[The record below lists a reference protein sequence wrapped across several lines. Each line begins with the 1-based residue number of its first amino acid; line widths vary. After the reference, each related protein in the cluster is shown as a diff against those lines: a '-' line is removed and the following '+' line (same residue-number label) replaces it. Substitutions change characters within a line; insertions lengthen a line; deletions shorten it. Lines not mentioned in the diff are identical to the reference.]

1 MFKQSKGLRICGN
14 FFIFE
19 FFTVI
24 LKNDIESKYLW
35 IWDIYM
41 ETGIVKFFN
50 PKKGYGFIATS
61 DPDRDVFLHKT
72 GIPFGILVNTGDKV
86 AFETVQG
93 PKGPNAK
100 IVRVI
105 DGVSSR

>member
-1 MFKQSKGLRICGN
+1 
-14 FFIFE
+14 
-19 FFTVI
+19 
-24 LKNDIESKYLW
+24 
-35 IWDIYM
+35 M

-93 PKGPNAK
+93 PKGRTPRSYASLMESLH
-100 IVRVI
+100 
-105 DGVSSR
+105 DS

>member
-1 MFKQSKGLRICGN
+1 MAY
-14 FFIFE
+14 
-19 FFTVI
+19 
-24 LKNDIESKYLW
+24 IESKYLW
-35 IWDIYM
+35 IWDTYM

-86 AFETVQG
+86 AFETVLG